1 MDKVLVSIYVP
12 SIEKEFN
19 VYLPINIKLLDV
31 INSFQKDLVDMSDNN
46 FEIIEK
52 PVVYNDYD
60 GKILNLNNIVK
71 DCGLKKGCR
80 LLLR

>member
-71 DCGLKKGCR
+71 DCRLKKGCR

>member
-19 VYLPINIKLLDV
+19 VYLPINLKLLDV
-31 INSFQKDLVDMSDNN
+31 INSFQNDLVGMSDNN
-46 FEIIEK
+46 FAIIEN